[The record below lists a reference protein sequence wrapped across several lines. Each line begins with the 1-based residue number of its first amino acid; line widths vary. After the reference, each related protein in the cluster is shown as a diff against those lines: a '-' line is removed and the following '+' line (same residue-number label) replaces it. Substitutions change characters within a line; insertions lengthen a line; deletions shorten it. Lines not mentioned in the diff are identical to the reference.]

1 MNKKYFGL
9 VLLIMLLCLVG
20 CKSLDNDDDMPK
32 EKEASAYGIV
42 NKAYVG
48 KATVKIKNNKIVD
61 VTYDEA
67 FLPQTWANVNYTTEE
82 GKELPDDLVNYVKD
96 EENSYFA
103 KYISIDDTIFM
114 GTIRENDLV
123 LDNTTYIAQTINYAN
138 DKIPDLFAYLYNSDA
153 NCQWYFDAVKNGKVF
168 ICDKDGK
175 KIDSYESMNTYGWL
189 KSEGKYWNASEDSPL
204 GWKGN
209 IDAMVD
215 YLKDKELTNLD
226 SSKFTKD
233 TEGEEKDGY
242 NYKYWTIDGVK
253 TKVTMTDIYA
263 YYKLAYN
270 AYEKAKAMS
279 D

>member
-1 MNKKYFGL
+1 MNKKYFG
-9 VLLIMLLCLVG
+9 VILLMMFLCLIG
-20 CKSLDNDDDMPK
+20 CKSQNNDMAK

-48 KATVKIKNNKIVD
+48 KATVRIKNNKIVD

-67 FLPQTWANVNYTTEE
+67 FLPQTWANVSYTQDDD
-82 GKELPDDLVNYVKD
+82 KEFPEDLLSYVKD
-96 EENSYFA
+96 EENTYYA
-103 KYISIDDTIFM
+103 KYISINDTIFT

-123 LDNTTYIAQTINYAN
+123 LDNTTYVAQTINYAN

-175 KIDSYESMNTYGWL
+175 KLDTYSSLNTYGWL

-209 IDAMVD
+209 IDAMID
-215 YLKDKELTNLD
+215 YLKGKELTSLD

-233 TEGEEKDGY
+233 TEGEDKDGY

-253 TKVTMTDIYA
+253 TKVTMTDVYA

-270 AYEKAKAMS
+270 AYEKAKALS

>member
-20 CKSLDNDDDMPK
+20 CKSPDNDDMPK

-96 EENSYFA
+96 EDNSYFA
-103 KYISIDDTIFM
+103 KYISIDDTIFT

>member
-9 VLLIMLLCLVG
+9 ILLMMLLCFVG
-20 CKSLDNDDDMPK
+20 CKVNDTDMSK

-42 NKAYVG
+42 NKAYVE
-48 KATVKIKNNKIVD
+48 KATVKIKNDKIVD

-67 FLPQTWANVNYTTEE
+67 FLPQTWANVNYTLEE
-82 GKELPDDLVNYVKD
+82 EKELPDDLLQYVKD
-96 EENSYFA
+96 EESSYYA
-103 KYISIDDTIFM
+103 KYISINDTVFI

-138 DKIPDLFAYLYNSDA
+138 DKIPDLFAYLYNSDN
-153 NCQWYFDAVKNGKVF
+153 NCQWYFEAVKNGKVF

-175 KIDSYESMNTYGWL
+175 KIDTYESMNIYGWL

-215 YLKDKELTNLD
+215 YLKDKSLTNLD
-226 SSKFTKD
+226 SSKFVKD
-233 TEGEEKDGY
+233 TDGEEKDGY

-270 AYEKAKAMS
+270 AYEKAKALV

>member
-9 VLLIMLLCLVG
+9 ILLMMLLCFVG
-20 CKSLDNDDDMPK
+20 CKVNDTDMPK

-48 KATVKIKNNKIVD
+48 KATVKIKNDKIVD

-67 FLPQTWANVNYTTEE
+67 FLPQTWANVNYTLEE
-82 GKELPDDLVNYVKD
+82 EKELPDDLLQYVKD
-96 EENSYFA
+96 EESSYYA
-103 KYISIDDTIFM
+103 KYISINDTVFT

-123 LDNTTYIAQTINYAN
+123 LDNTTYVAQTINYAN
-138 DKIPDLFAYLYNSDA
+138 DKIPDLFAYLYNSDN
-153 NCQWYFDAVKNGKVF
+153 NCQWYFEAVKNGKVF

-175 KIDSYESMNTYGWL
+175 KIDTYESMNTYGWL

-215 YLKDKELTNLD
+215 YLTDKSLTNLD
-226 SSKFTKD
+226 SSKFVKD
-233 TEGEEKDGY
+233 TDGEEKDGY

-270 AYEKAKAMS
+270 AYEKAKALV

>member
-9 VLLIMLLCLVG
+9 ILLMMLLCLVG
-20 CKSLDNDDDMPK
+20 CKANDTDMPK

-48 KATVKIKNNKIVD
+48 KATVKIKNDKIVD

-67 FLPQTWANVNYTTEE
+67 FLPQTWANVNYTLEE
-82 GKELPDDLVNYVKD
+82 EKELPDDLVNYVKD
-96 EENSYFA
+96 EESSYYA
-103 KYISIDDTIFM
+103 KYISINDTVFT
-114 GTIRENDLV
+114 GTIRESDLV

-153 NCQWYFDAVKNGKVF
+153 NCQWYFEAVKNGKVF

-175 KIDSYESMNTYGWL
+175 KIDTYESLNIYGWL

-209 IDAMVD
+209 IDAMVE
-215 YLKDKELTNLD
+215 YLKDKSLTNLD
-226 SSKFTKD
+226 SSKFVKD
-233 TEGEEKDGY
+233 TDGEEKDGY

-270 AYEKAKAMS
+270 AYEKAKALA

>member
-9 VLLIMLLCLVG
+9 ILLMMLLCLIG
-20 CKSLDNDDDMPK
+20 CKSNDTDMPK

-48 KATVKIKNNKIVD
+48 KATVKIKNDKIVD

-67 FLPQTWANVNYTTEE
+67 FLPQSWANVNYTLEE
-82 GKELPDDLVNYVKD
+82 EKELPDDLVNYVKD
-96 EENSYFA
+96 EESSYYA
-103 KYISIDDTIFM
+103 KYISINDIIFT

-123 LDNTTYIAQTINYAN
+123 LDNTTYIAQTINYAS

-175 KIDSYESMNTYGWL
+175 KIDTYESLNTYGWL

-215 YLKDKELTNLD
+215 YLKDKALTNLD
-226 SSKFTKD
+226 SSKFVKD
-233 TEGEEKDGY
+233 TDGEEKDGY

-270 AYEKAKAMS
+270 AYEKAKALA

>member
-9 VLLIMLLCLVG
+9 ILLMMLLCFVG
-20 CKSLDNDDDMPK
+20 CKVNDTDMSK

-48 KATVKIKNNKIVD
+48 KATVKIKNDKIVD

-67 FLPQTWANVNYTTEE
+67 FLPQTWANVNYTLEE
-82 GKELPDDLVNYVKD
+82 EKELPDDLLQYVKD
-96 EENSYFA
+96 EESSYYA
-103 KYISIDDTIFM
+103 KYISINDTVFI

-138 DKIPDLFAYLYNSDA
+138 DKIPDLFAYLYNSDN
-153 NCQWYFDAVKNGKVF
+153 NCQWYFEAVKNGKVF

-175 KIDSYESMNTYGWL
+175 KIDTYESMNIYGWL

-215 YLKDKELTNLD
+215 YLKDKSLTNLD
-226 SSKFTKD
+226 SSKFVKD
-233 TEGEEKDGY
+233 TDGEEKDGY

-270 AYEKAKAMS
+270 AYEKAKALV